1 MREPCYANIPFLYV
15 IESYSGTIPKCIEN
29 GEYLLR
35 VQQLAI
41 HNPWPAGIPQ
51 FYISCGEYSHKTKL
65 SNTYGLS

>member
-1 MREPCYANIPFLYV
+1 LFADVPFLHV
-15 IESYSGTIPKCIEN
+15 TESYSGNIPKCIEN

-51 FYISCGEYSHKTKL
+51 FYISCGE
-65 SNTYGLS
+65 